1 MPVSAPA
8 FPVTRVS
15 RSRLDAVDFNH
26 LPFGEVWSDH
36 MFSARCSHG
45 KWADAEILPYGP
57 IRILPSSKALQYSV
71 ALFEGFKA
79 HRTPPGDLAVFRP
92 DRNYERMNRTAARLA
107 MPTVPESMFYEALGE
122 LLRLDEAWTPGP
134 EQGSLYIRPS
144 YFGTGASLAVDSGTE
159 FQFLLMTC
167 PVGLYFQPGKRLSL
181 TTTRK
186 YVRAFKGGTGAFKPA
201 GNYGSTLVAS
211 AEARSA
217 GWDNVIWL
225 DGYEGRWV
233 EECGVMN
240 MFFVIGGVAVT
251 PPLEGT
257 ILPGVT
263 RESALVLL
271 DDLGIPCEERRVSVG
286 ELVAAADA
294 GTLQEAFGCGT
305 AATIAPVGKLGLEG
319 REIELPPTGDDSVA
333 HRLRS
338 ELLGIQTGTIED
350 RHGWLVTL

>member
-1 MPVSAPA
+1 
-8 FPVTRVS
+8 
-15 RSRLDAVDFNH
+15 
-26 LPFGEVWSDH
+26 
-36 MFSARCSHG
+36 
-45 KWADAEILPYGP
+45 
-57 IRILPSSKALQYSV
+57 
-71 ALFEGFKA
+71 
-79 HRTPPGDLAVFRP
+79 
-92 DRNYERMNRTAARLA
+92 
-107 MPTVPESMFYEALGE
+107 
-122 LLRLDEAWTPGP
+122 
-134 EQGSLYIRPS
+134 
-144 YFGTGASLAVDSGTE
+144 
-159 FQFLLMTC
+159 
-167 PVGLYFQPGKRLSL
+167 
-181 TTTRK
+181 
-186 YVRAFKGGTGAFKPA
+186 
-201 GNYGSTLVAS
+201 
-211 AEARSA
+211 
-217 GWDNVIWL
+217 
-225 DGYEGRWV
+225 
-233 EECGVMN
+233 MN